1 MDHCY
6 NGCDDPA
13 PYRSKHNE
21 HYDCDFAQD
30 FEFCD
35 IHAVLTE
42 DQLDQNTNVKRG
54 NARDGLRVSQSEGGS
69 VFVASINVIWVGVS
83 GD

>member
-35 IHAVLTE
+35 IHDDDYTYAL
-42 DQLDQNTNVKRG
+42 LY
-54 NARDGLRVSQSEGGS
+54 
-69 VFVASINVIWVGVS
+69 
-83 GD
+83 